1 MKNNSS
7 SSLLKIRFSAMAL
20 LVCFTVGLALPQ
32 QALSASKPKASAGAA
47 PQSALE
53 LPAPVTEIGPHVDAI
68 LGKSTLVRLPAPV
81 VRISV
86 GNPSVAD
93 VVLINPREVYLL
105 GKSIGS
111 TNVILWGKSG
121 QATIV
126 DVAVAMDTAA
136 LQNRLN
142 RLLPNEKNITVSAS
156 ADTVVLSGHVSNA
169 VKASQA
175 VELAEAYSHALMAAS
190 AGASGQT
197 GGGGAPSKTV
207 NLLQL
212 NDPQQVMLE
221 VKIAEINRTLAEK
234 LGFDFARQFT
244 SGGGAW
250 TKTISG
256 IFGGGAA
263 KYNQNF
269 NATQKI
275 NTGKLTVGGALDSS
289 LTLPINVPQGIPG
302 IINSTTPAGAASSID
317 LINSTLQQTPTN
329 LAQDFTSW
337 LVDAEKKDGL
347 IKILAEPNIV
357 ALSGQEGSFLA
368 GGEIM
373 IPVPQAMG
381 GTTLESKQ
389 FGVGLRFTPTVLEDG
404 LIHMRVLP
412 EVTDLVGFTSVATT
426 GLGAAV
432 LVPTLTTRRISTAV
446 QLREGQSLAIGGLLS
461 DNFRENVNRFPI
473 LGEIPILGA
482 LFRSSE
488 FQKNK
493 TELLIVITPRLVK
506 PLAPDYALPTDNFK
520 EPSRSEFFFEGR
532 MEATPK
538 AESQPAAPIAETK
551 EQAPTSDGFQMK

>member
-7 SSLLKIRFSAMAL
+7 SSLLKIRFGVMAL
-20 LVCFTVGLALPQ
+20 LVCFTVGLAIPQ
-32 QALSASKPKASAGAA
+32 QALSASKPKPSTVAA
-47 PQSALE
+47 QSALE

-142 RLLPNEKNITVSAS
+142 LLLPNEKNIMVSAS
-156 ADTVVLSGHVSNA
+156 ADTVVLSGRVSNA

-175 VELAEAYSHALMAAS
+175 VELAEAYSTALMAAS
-190 AGASGQT
+190 AGASSQA
-197 GGGGAPSKTV
+197 GGNGATSKTV

-244 SGGGAW
+244 TGGGAW
-250 TKTISG
+250 TKTVSG

-263 KYNQNF
+263 KYNRNY

-275 NTGKLTVGGALDSS
+275 GAGDLTVGGTLDSP
-289 LTLPINVPQGIPG
+289 LTLPIQVPQGIPG
-302 IINSTTPAGAASSID
+302 VINATTPAGAATSID

-329 LAQDFTSW
+329 MSQDFTSW

-347 IKILAEPNIV
+347 VKILAEPNIV

-373 IPVPQAMG
+373 IPVQQSAG
-381 GTTLESKQ
+381 VTTLSSKQ

-404 LIHMRVLP
+404 RIHIRVLP
-412 EVTDLVGFTSVATT
+412 EVSDLVGFTSVSSTS
-426 GLGAAV
+426 LGASV

-446 QLREGQSLAIGGLLS
+446 ELREGQSLAIGGLLS
-461 DNFRENVNRFPI
+461 DNFRESVNRFPI

-493 TELLIVITPRLVK
+493 TELLIVVTPRLVK

-520 EPSRSEFFFEGR
+520 EPSRSEFFFGGK

-538 AESQPAAPIAETK
+538 DASQPEAPVAENKDETPAAG
-551 EQAPTSDGFQMK
+551 GFQMK